1 MIFVRCEI
9 APRLSAAI
17 FGTSIISA
25 TAVRERKYAAVS
37 LSRLTCTL
45 AYNMENEQFELMN
58 KIASTNVNCRVHGR
72 VSTKEKMRCVRES
85 QSFLTTILRFL
96 NFLKTKN
103 LLEKA
108 LGFLC
113 EDLFNLFSLSF
124 KHKHFKQC

>member
-1 MIFVRCEI
+1 MFFVRCDI

-85 QSFLTTILRFL
+85 QSFLTIILRFL
-96 NFLKTKN
+96 NFLKTKR
-103 LLEKA
+103 LPQKA

-113 EDLFNLFSLSF
+113 EDLFYFF
-124 KHKHFKQC
+124 FPVVQAQTI

>member
-1 MIFVRCEI
+1 
-9 APRLSAAI
+9 
-17 FGTSIISA
+17 
-25 TAVRERKYAAVS
+25 
-37 LSRLTCTL
+37 
-45 AYNMENEQFELMN
+45 MENEQFELMN

-85 QSFLTTILRFL
+85 QSFLTIILRCL

-124 KHKHFKQC
+124 KHKHFKQCWTNYLFIS